1 MDVSPLLKYFNA
13 QWRLAADARSAS
25 KQRVFLYLMSLQE
38 ISLFVD
44 KFVWVVAL
52 YRICA
57 KDFWSKSLVPEED
70 IIEMVK
76 IIAPLV
82 DKNLPSHTGKLMSMA
97 IEYGKIEILK
107 ILVKY
112 FDVNV
117 KLDVRLANGL
127 LPIDFAVLKNQAE
140 AVKIL
145 ASHTNN
151 LRVHQKF
158 KKNFKMNPALNMLKL
173 LIKKRNQPSEDQK
186 NGVE

>member
-1 MDVSPLLKYFNA
+1 MT
-13 QWRLAADARSAS
+13 
-25 KQRVFLYLMSLQE
+25 LQE
-38 ISLFVD
+38 ITLFVD
-44 KFVWVVAL
+44 KFVWFLAL

-57 KDFWSKSLVPEED
+57 KDFSSKSLVPEED

-82 DKNLPSHTGKLMSMA
+82 DQ
-97 IEYGKIEILK
+97 
-107 ILVKY
+107 V
-112 FDVNV
+112 
-117 KLDVRLANGL
+117 
-127 LPIDFAVLKNQAE
+127 E

>member
-1 MDVSPLLKYFNA
+1 MA
-13 QWRLAADARSAS
+13 
-25 KQRVFLYLMSLQE
+25 LQE

-151 LRVHQKF
+151 LRVYQKF
-158 KKNFKMNPALNMLKL
+158 ENNIEMNPAMNVLKS
-173 LIKKRNQPSEDQK
+173 LIKERNQPSEDQE